1 MCPSMWSELEVNPRQ
16 PTAEKQTCMGSACL
30 RAGESEL
37 RAEQWDRVK
46 RGETEVRDE
55 KRM

>member
-16 PTAEKQTCMGSACL
+16 PTAEKQTCMESASL

-37 RAEQWDRVK
+37 RAKQSGKGEERGD
-46 RGETEVRDE
+46 RGEG
-55 KRM
+55 

>member
-16 PTAEKQTCMGSACL
+16 PTAEKQTCMG
-30 RAGESEL
+30 ESEL
-37 RAEQWDRVK
+37 KAEQWGRVK